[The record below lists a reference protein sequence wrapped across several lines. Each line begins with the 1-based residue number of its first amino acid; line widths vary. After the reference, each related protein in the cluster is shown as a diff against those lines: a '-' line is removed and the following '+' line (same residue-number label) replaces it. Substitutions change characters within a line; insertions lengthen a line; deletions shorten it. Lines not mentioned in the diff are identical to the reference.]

1 MQLLFTLILAHLF
14 ADFPLQSN
22 ALAQLKKC
30 HLSGV
35 LLHVAIYMVVTA
47 LLVEKPLIYWPLVAG
62 LGTVHFLIDAAKM
75 RFAQGNDGSLAFLVD
90 QSLHLASMI
99 AAAYLAHQLWTP
111 APQGILPS
119 EWLRQVLLVA
129 WIPAVMVYFWVWT
142 NSSGRA
148 HLRHSRLLR
157 WINQWLLLVEQRIGL
172 ALVCMVLWLLV
183 RQEGWQWGG
192 LVWW

>member
-22 ALAQLKKC
+22 ALAKLKKY
-30 HLSGV
+30 HLTGV
-35 LLHVAIYMVVTA
+35 LLHVVIYMVVTT
-47 LLVEKPLIYWPLVAG
+47 LLLADPWRHWPLVVG
-62 LGTVHFLIDAAKM
+62 LGVVHFLIDAAKM
-75 RFAQGNDGSLAFLVD
+75 RFAQGNDGPLAFLLD
-90 QSLHLASMI
+90 QLLHLASMI

-119 EWLRQVLLVA
+119 EWLRQVLLA
-129 WIPAVMVYFWVWT
+129 ACIPAAMVCCWIWT

-148 HLRHSRLLR
+148 HLHHSSLLR
-157 WINQWLLLVEQRIGL
+157 WINQRMLLVEQRFGL
-172 ALVCMVLWLLV
+172 ALVGMVIWLLV
-183 RQEGWQWGG
+183 RQEWWQWGG